1 MQGKI
6 LATLVILGLCST
18 GLYAQNASADY
29 VPHFPW
35 WGPYNNF
42 DAYSGMLSI
51 RNGTGLLHYV
61 FVTSQQNKSTDPVVL
76 WLNGGPGCSSLLGL
90 ISENGPFNIPDG
102 QSNFTQT
109 PNPWSWNTVA
119 NVLYLETPVGVG
131 FSQNFAANYTYNDTN
146 TAADNWAALVQFF
159 ERFPQYKDRKFFIT
173 GESYAGMYIPY
184 TSQYIIQQN
193 AVKGNPQINLKGIM
207 VGNGV
212 FNISTLENSTNWFF
226 DYQNFY
232 GPNLANIWE
241 TNCQTDPKGAKCAFF
256 ENESDKILYG
266 VDPYDIYGQCWG
278 GFDLSKNFHPRFKRM
293 AKKHNVGD
301 GGAPCAD
308 FTPFSNYF
316 NTPYVK
322 QALHVPEN
330 VTWEACSDIDYNIDP
345 QGSFPCY
352 LNTLFKTKDL
362 NILIYSGDID
372 GVVPYLDTLLS
383 IDYLEAKSNGKRT
396 VDWHQWK
403 YPGNQVGG
411 QAVQYSNLQFTTIR
425 AAGHQVPTS
434 QPAAAFFMFN
444 QTLNGIPL

>member
-1 MQGKI
+1 
-6 LATLVILGLCST
+6 
-18 GLYAQNASADY
+18 
-29 VPHFPW
+29 
-35 WGPYNNF
+35 
-42 DAYSGMLSI
+42 
-51 RNGTGLLHYV
+51 
-61 FVTSQQNKSTDPVVL
+61 
-76 WLNGGPGCSSLLGL
+76 
-90 ISENGPFNIPDG
+90 
-102 QSNFTQT
+102 
-109 PNPWSWNTVA
+109 
-119 NVLYLETPVGVG
+119 
-131 FSQNFAANYTYNDTN
+131 
-146 TAADNWAALVQFF
+146 
-159 ERFPQYKDRKFFIT
+159 
-173 GESYAGMYIPY
+173 
-184 TSQYIIQQN
+184 
-193 AVKGNPQINLKGIM
+193 
-207 VGNGV
+207 
-212 FNISTLENSTNWFF
+212 
-226 DYQNFY
+226 
-232 GPNLANIWE
+232 
-241 TNCQTDPKGAKCAFF
+241 
-256 ENESDKILYG
+256 
-266 VDPYDIYGQCWG
+266 
-278 GFDLSKNFHPRFKRM
+278 M